1 VAFLSGGTSRLGTV
15 HLLRLLRAYSRPYA
29 GLLTAV
35 LILQALSALA
45 TLYLPTLNAD
55 IIDKGVSRGDVG
67 YIWSTGGVM
76 VIVAFVQVITAVA
89 ATWCAARAAMGIG
102 RDLRRDIYGRVDRF
116 SSQDMGEFGVP
127 TLITRGTNDVQQ
139 IQMVTVMALSFMV
152 TMPIM
157 CIGGIVMALREDVG
171 LSWLMWVSVPVVLVV
186 VGLMIAQLVPLFR
199 SMQDRVDA
207 INGVMREQITGIR
220 VIRAFVRERHE
231 TARFDDANSAVAFV
245 SERVGRVFA
254 LMGPVIMM
262 VMHGA
267 TAAVLW
273 FGGHR
278 VDAGQMEVGSLTAFM
293 QYLMQ
298 ILVAVMMGS
307 FMAMMLPRAIV
318 CAGRIDKVLSHTPS
332 IGEPATPVTPDR
344 MRGELEF
351 RNVSFTYPGAAKPV
365 LRDIS
370 FTVRPGQTTA
380 VIGAT
385 GSGKTTLVNLIP
397 RLYVPTAGEVLLD
410 GVPVTRLDRSE
421 IVKRVGLVP
430 QKAFLFSGTV
440 ASNLRFG
447 RADATDEELWAAL
460 RIAQADDFV
469 AGRTTGGGED
479 GTPAA
484 TGLASSVA
492 QGGTDV
498 SGGQRQRL
506 CIARALVAEPKVYV
520 FDDSFSALDVTT
532 DARLREAL
540 APRTRDAAVVTV
552 AQRVST
558 ILDADQILVLEA
570 GSIVARGTHEE
581 LLGNSATYREI
592 VESQLQNAQGG
603 DR

>member
-1 VAFLSGGTSRLGTV
+1 V

-35 LILQALSALA
+35 LVLQAVSALA
-45 TLYLPTLNAD
+45 TLYLPSLNAD

-76 VIVAFVQVITAVA
+76 VAVAFTQVITAVA

-102 RDLRRDIYGRVDRF
+102 RDLRRDIYARVDRF
-116 SSQDMGEFGVP
+116 SAQDMGEFGVP

-152 TMPIM
+152 TMPVM
-157 CIGGIVMALREDVG
+157 CVGGIVMALREDVG
-171 LSWLMWVSVPVVLVV
+171 LSWLMWVSVPVVLIV
-186 VGLMIAQLVPLFR
+186 VGIMIAQLVPLFR

-231 TARFDDANSAVAFV
+231 TARFDRANSAVAFV
-245 SERVGRVFA
+245 SERVGRVFV

-293 QYLMQ
+293 QYLLQ

-318 CAGRIDKVLSHTPS
+318 CAGRIGTVLRHEPS
-332 IGEPATPVTPDR
+332 IGAPAVPVTPDR

-351 RNVSFTYPGAAKPV
+351 RNVSFTYPGAEKPV
-365 LRDIS
+365 LQDIS
-370 FTVRPGQTTA
+370 FTVHPGQTTA

-385 GSGKTTLVNLIP
+385 GSGKSTLINLIP

-410 GVPVTRLDRSE
+410 GVPVTQLDRAE
-421 IVKRVGLVP
+421 IVDRVGLVP

-447 RADATDEELWAAL
+447 RQDATDAELWEAL
-460 RIAQADDFV
+460 RTAQAAEFV
-469 AGRTTGGGED
+469 AGRTTGEGEH
-479 GTPAA
+479 TA

-498 SGGQRQRL
+498 SGGQRQR
-506 CIARALVAEPKVYV
+506 
-520 FDDSFSALDVTT
+520 
-532 DARLREAL
+532 
-540 APRTRDAAVVTV
+540 
-552 AQRVST
+552 
-558 ILDADQILVLEA
+558 
-570 GSIVARGTHEE
+570 
-581 LLGNSATYREI
+581 
-592 VESQLQNAQGG
+592 
-603 DR
+603 